1 MPRSFW
7 SILLALLVLIGGS
20 THLFGLSAEDLK
32 PLAED
37 DFDAKSQA
45 LNRIIAA
52 GDAAAL
58 RLLEAMEQ
66 ENVVATSD
74 DRVLIQEGDVLKD
87 PITDA
92 PAAIKASD
100 VQPITMNNL
109 LRARVASGLSGLRLQ
124 DPDHSVRQ
132 KAINALF
139 QEPDPAVK
147 PLIDAARSKE
157 TDPVLKARLDQLWA
171 LTALQDPDP
180 VKRLQAVQLIGER
193 KDPQMRSLLLPLV
206 EKQKDG
212 TYGETDG
219 KVRAAAT
226 DALNAMAFEQW
237 KIEMIGTLF
246 AGLSLGSIL
255 LLAALGLAITYGLIG
270 VINMAHGE
278 FLMIGA
284 YATYVVQEFFRSHW
298 PGAIDW
304 YPIAGVPASFLAAA
318 LAGFILERGILRFLY
333 GRPLETLLST
343 FGISLVLIQAVRM
356 LFGAQNVEVS
366 NPSWMSGGI
375 QLMPNLILPF
385 NRITIMV
392 FALTVV
398 GIASLVLNKTR
409 LGLYIRATTQNRR
422 MAACCGI
429 RTWQVDSYAFAF
441 GAGIAGLGGCALSQ
455 IGNVG
460 PDLGQNYI
468 IDSFMVVVLG
478 GVGQLAGTIIGAMGL
493 GVISKVI
500 EPFWGAV
507 LAKIAVL
514 VLIVLFIQKRPRGLF
529 ALKGRSVEV

>member
-1 MPRSFW
+1 MRSFLG
-7 SILLALLVLIGGS
+7 SLGLALLVLVGGS
-20 THLFGLSAEDLK
+20 LSVRALTADDLK

-37 DFDAKSQA
+37 DFGAKSQA
-45 LNRIIAA
+45 LERIIAA
-52 GDAAAL
+52 GDATAL
-58 RLLEAMEQ
+58 RLLEAMNQ

-74 DRVLIQEGDVLKD
+74 DRVLIQDGETLKD
-87 PITDA
+87 PITGAPVTVKAGDA
-92 PAAIKASD
+92 
-100 VQPITMNNL
+100 QPITLNNL

-124 DPDHSVRQ
+124 APDRAVRE
-132 KAINALF
+132 KAMNDLF
-139 QEPDPAVK
+139 REPDPAAK
-147 PLIDAARSKE
+147 LLIEAARNKE
-157 TDPVLKARLDQLWA
+157 TDPVLKSKLDQLWA
-171 LTALQDPDP
+171 LTALQDPDAS
-180 VKRLQAVQLIGER
+180 KRLQAVQLIAER
-193 KDPQMRSLLLPLV
+193 KDPQMRSLLMPLV
-206 EKQKDG
+206 AQNKDG
-212 TYGETDG
+212 TYAESDG
-219 KVRAAAT
+219 KVRAAAN
-226 DALNAMAFEQW
+226 DALKAIAFEEW
-237 KIEMIGTLF
+237 KIEMAGTLF

-284 YATYVVQEFFRSHW
+284 YATYLVQEFFRSHL
-298 PGAIDW
+298 PSAIDW
-304 YPIAGVPASFLAAA
+304 YPAAAVPASFLAAA
-318 LAGFILERGILRFLY
+318 AAGFILERGILRFLY

-343 FGISLVLIQAVRM
+343 FGISLVLIQLVRII
-356 LFGAQNVEVS
+356 FGAQNVEVS
-366 NPSWMSGGI
+366 NPSWMNGGI
-375 QLMPNLILPF
+375 ALMPNLTLPF

-392 FALTVV
+392 FALVVV
-398 GIASLVLNKTR
+398 GIASIVLNRTR

-422 MAACCGI
+422 MAACSGI

-514 VLIVLFIQKRPRGLF
+514 ILIVLFIQKRPRGLF

>member
-1 MPRSFW
+1 MPRSFC
-7 SILLALLVLIGGS
+7 SIILALLVLFGGS
-20 THLFGLSAEDLK
+20 LRVFALTAEDLK

-37 DFDAKSQA
+37 DFDAKSEA

-52 GDAAAL
+52 GDATAL
-58 RLLEAMEQ
+58 RVLEAMGQ

-74 DRVLIQEGDVLKD
+74 NRVLIQDGNVIKD

-92 PAAIKASD
+92 PVEMKATD
-100 VQPITMNNL
+100 VQPITLNNL
-109 LRARVASGLSGLRLQ
+109 LRARVESGLSGLRLQ
-124 DPDHSVRQ
+124 APDHSVRE

-139 QEPDPAVK
+139 QAPDPAAK
-147 PLIDAARSKE
+147 PLIEAARSKE
-157 TDPVLKARLDQLWA
+157 TDPVLKGRLDQLWA
-171 LTALQDPDP
+171 LTALQDSDAA
-180 VKRLQAVQLIGER
+180 KRLQAVQLIGER

-206 EKQKDG
+206 GKQADG
-212 TYGETDG
+212 TYTEPDE
-219 KVRAAAT
+219 KVRAAAN
-226 DALNAMAFEQW
+226 DALKAMSFEQW

-284 YATYVVQEFFRSHW
+284 YATYVVQELFRKHW
-298 PGAIDW
+298 AGVFDW
-304 YPIAGVPASFLAAA
+304 YPLAAVPVAFLAAA
-318 LAGFILERGILRFLY
+318 LAGFILERSVLRFLY

-366 NPSWMSGGI
+366 NPNWMSGGI
-375 QLMPNLILPF
+375 ALMPNLILPF
-385 NRITIMV
+385 NRIAIMV

-398 GIASLVLNKTR
+398 GIASIVLNRTR

-422 MAACCGI
+422 MAACSGI

>member
-1 MPRSFW
+1 MPRSIC
-7 SILLALLVLIGGS
+7 SLLLALLVLVGGS
-20 THLFGLSAEDLK
+20 TGVIALTADDLK
-32 PLAED
+32 PLGED

-45 LNRIIAA
+45 LNQIIAS
-52 GDAAAL
+52 GDATAL
-58 RLLEAMEQ
+58 RVLEAMGQ
-66 ENVVATSD
+66 ENVVSTSD
-74 DRVLIQEGDVLKD
+74 GRVLIQDGDVLKD
-87 PITDA
+87 PISDA
-92 PAAIKASD
+92 PVAIKASD
-100 VQPITMNNL
+100 VQPITLNNL
-109 LRARVASGLSGLRLQ
+109 LRARVQSGLNGLKLQ
-124 DPDHSVRQ
+124 APDHAVRE

-139 QEPDPAVK
+139 QAPDPAAK
-147 PLIDAARSKE
+147 PLIEAARSKE
-157 TDPVLKARLDQLWA
+157 TDPVLKSRLDQLWA
-171 LTALQDPDP
+171 LTALQDPDAS
-180 VKRLQAVQLIGER
+180 KRLQAVQLIGER
-193 KDPQMRSLLLPLV
+193 KDPQMRSLLMPLV
-206 EKQKDG
+206 AKQSDG
-212 TYGETDG
+212 TFAETDE

-226 DALNAMAFEQW
+226 VALKAMAFEQW

-284 YATYVVQEFFRSHW
+284 YATYVVQEFFRGHFQ
-298 PGAIDW
+298 GALDW
-304 YPIAGVPASFLAAA
+304 YPLAAVPASFLAAA
-318 LAGFILERGILRFLY
+318 LAGFILERCVLRFLY

-343 FGISLVLIQAVRM
+343 FGISLVLIQLVRTV
-356 LFGAQNVEVS
+356 FGAQNVEVS

-375 QLMPNLILPF
+375 ALMQNLILPF
-385 NRITIMV
+385 NRIAIMA

-398 GIASLVLNKTR
+398 GIASLVLNKTQ

-493 GVISKVI
+493 GIISKVI

-514 VLIVLFIQKRPRGLF
+514 VFIVLFIQKRPRGLF